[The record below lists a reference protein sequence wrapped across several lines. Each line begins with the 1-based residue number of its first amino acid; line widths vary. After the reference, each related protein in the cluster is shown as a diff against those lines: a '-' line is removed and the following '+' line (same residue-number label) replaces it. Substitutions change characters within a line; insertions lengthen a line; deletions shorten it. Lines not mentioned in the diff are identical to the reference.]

1 MNYRK
6 LLLPVILGVLATGN
20 ALAQGCDLEIC
31 VVSPTAEM
39 CGGDE
44 SVAKILYTR
53 LGQALGQG
61 SAGDAGEY
69 GQYYLTG
76 ELVDLYR
83 QTEPGPP
90 VKTAVQTMLTLK
102 VADIFGNKV
111 FDTETF
117 ELRGVGTSPQRA
129 YINALGTLNATNG
142 KLKSFVERANRRV
155 IQYFDSNYRTLLQK
169 ASSAASRGQ
178 YEEALYYTGLI
189 PACSKGYAEAS
200 ASTKKYYDKML
211 ERDGQKLFEA
221 AKAAFAVSPDATGA
235 MEAYALLGQIDPL
248 SSVYSKAVAL
258 ADQIKRDTKAEYDF
272 ENHRKYEDAHLREL
286 KRIEGAKEVGVAYGR
301 GQKNQTTNIMWK

>member
-1 MNYRK
+1 MNLRNIFI
-6 LLLPVILGVLATGN
+6 PVIIGILTTGYIK
-20 ALAQGCDLEIC
+20 AQGCDLEIC
-31 VVSPTAEM
+31 VVSPKAEM

-53 LGQALGQG
+53 LGQALGKG
-61 SAGDAGEY
+61 AIGDSGDY

-90 VKTAVQTMLTLK
+90 VKTAVQTILTIK

-129 YINALGTLNATNG
+129 YINALSKLNGSND
-142 KLKSFVERANRRV
+142 KLKKFIEHANQQV
-155 IQYFDSNYRTLLQK
+155 IQYFDSNYKSLIKK
-169 ASSAASRGQ
+169 ASTAASRGQ

-189 PACSKGYAEAS
+189 PSCSKGYDEAS
-200 ASTKKYYDKML
+200 ADANKYYIKML
-211 ERDGQKLFEA
+211 DRDGQKLLEA
-221 AKAAFAVSPDATGA
+221 AKAAFAVSPNAAGA
-235 MEAYALLGQIDPL
+235 KNAYDILSQIDPL
-248 SSVYSKAVAL
+248 SSVYPNAIVL
-258 ADQIKRDTKAEYDF
+258 ANQIKIDTKTEYDF
-272 ENHRKYEDAHLREL
+272 ENHHKYEDAHARDLML
-286 KRIEGAKEVGVAYGR
+286 IKAAKEVGVAYGR
-301 GQKNQTTNIMWK
+301 GQKNQTTNILWK